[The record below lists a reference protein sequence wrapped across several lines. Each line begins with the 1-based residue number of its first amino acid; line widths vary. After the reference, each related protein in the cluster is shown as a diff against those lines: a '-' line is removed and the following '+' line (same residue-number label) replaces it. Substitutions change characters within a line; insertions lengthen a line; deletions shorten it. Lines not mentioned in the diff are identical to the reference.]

1 MSWQAIAIKDFQDAI
16 RTRSLLVLTVLLA
29 LFIGAATF
37 TFDQLLGAELDSTA
51 ALALALAG
59 PSAFLVPILALLVSY
74 RAIAGERSSGSI
86 RFVLG
91 LPHTRWEVI
100 VGKFVGRSAVVAV
113 AVFVGFAVGA
123 VVAVFFATFHP
134 LRYLAFVLLT
144 LVLGAVY
151 VAVGTGLSATTRSPT
166 RAGVLVFFVFIVF
179 EYLWGVVGL
188 ALLYIASG
196 FSIDFQELPG
206 WYEWFAAISPSAS
219 YQYAMWEL
227 VPGVGDAGAA
237 METGGTE
244 IAYGTLPFWVPILVL
259 AAWITVPLALGRWR
273 FDRVDIT

>member
-51 ALALALAG
+51 ALSLALAG
-59 PSAFLVPILALLVSY
+59 PSALLVPILALLVSY
-74 RAIAGERSSGSI
+74 RAVAGERASGSI

-91 LPHTRWEVI
+91 LPHSRGEV
-100 VGKFVGRSAVVAV
+100 VLGKFVGRSAVVAV

-123 VVAVFFATFHP
+123 LVAVFFASFHP
-134 LRYLAFVLLT
+134 LRYLGFVLLT
-144 LVLGAVY
+144 LILGAVY

-166 RAGVLVFFVFIVF
+166 RAGVLVFFVFVLF
-179 EYLWGVVGL
+179 EYLWGVIGL
-188 ALLYIASG
+188 ALLYVTGG
-196 FSIDFQELPG
+196 FSIQFEELPG

-227 VPGVGDAGAA
+227 VPGVGDEGAA

-244 IAYGTLPFWVPILVL
+244 IAYGTLPAWVPIVVL
-259 AAWITVPLALGRWR
+259 AAWTVVPLAIGTWR
-273 FDRVDIT
+273 FDRVDIR